1 MALNLRLT
9 PELDEQLGKM
19 SELENK
25 SKQQMLVSLIEER
38 WQAMQAR
45 NVASNMLDRIYAER
59 ADLMERL
66 RNA

>member
-38 WQAMQAR
+38 WQTMQAR
-45 NVASNMLDRIYAER
+45 NVASTMLDRIYSER